1 MRITLG
7 LAALALTASAS
18 AALAQP
24 REPGAP
30 RGSYERQCSNIQ
42 MNGQFLSAVCRGAHG
57 GGQSSINVASCSG
70 DIGVDATGA
79 LSCAGPGAAAPAPPN
94 VYAAPRAGYGQRDR
108 GDDARAYDNRGYDN
122 RGYDNRGYDNR
133 GYDNRGYGREAAS
146 LFAGRDF
153 RGAAVR
159 IDGPTPN
166 LARLGLNDRVR
177 SIELDRRA
185 GPWLVCSDA
194 DYRGRCVTVD
204 RSVSDT
210 RQIGLRDAISSM
222 RPLR

>member
-24 REPGAP
+24 RAPGAP

-94 VYAAPRAGYGQRDR
+94 VYPAPRAGYGQRDR
-108 GDDARAYDNRGYDN
+108 GDDARAYDNRGYEN
-122 RGYDNRGYDNR
+122 RGYSDRSYGD
-133 GYDNRGYGREAAS
+133 RGYGRGGAN

-153 RGAAVR
+153 RGEPVR

>member
-24 REPGAP
+24 RAPGAP

-94 VYAAPRAGYGQRDR
+94 VYAAPPAGYGQRDR

-122 RGYDNRGYDNR
+122 RGYGRG
-133 GYDNRGYGREAAS
+133 AAN

-153 RGAAVR
+153 RGEPVR

-204 RSVSDT
+204 RSVADT
-210 RQIGLRDAISSM
+210 RQIGLRDAISSL
-222 RPLR
+222 RPLQ